1 MNNLMNKDRAFPAWI
16 AEPIEDGGRLVIN
29 YYPSFDGEL
38 SSMIGTVHG
47 IALYATIEAAS
58 HNEFPYFWDF
68 VSEMDREME
77 LLENDFKLYQNK

>member
-1 MNNLMNKDRAFPAWI
+1 
-16 AEPIEDGGRLVIN
+16 
-29 YYPSFDGEL
+29 
-38 SSMIGTVHG
+38 MIGTVHG

-77 LLENDFKLYQNK
+77 LLENDFKLYQNN